1 MTLRRAGVCAACGA
15 ALEPG
20 ERGCWDGEAKVVY
33 CLPCHHPRSQAVEPN
48 QAVPDRGR
56 PGASAAR
63 GHERR
68 RANREIRT
76 RQAHPRIGGL
86 LLALREAPQ
95 HERAWDTGAKGEV
108 AVGQSLEAR
117 TAESPVVLLHDRR
130 MPGSRGNIDH
140 LAIAPT
146 GIYVIDAKAHQG
158 KVRIQN
164 PLFGTGKLTING
176 RDCTKLLDGLDG
188 QIAAVRK
195 ALPQDVGVSIQVQ
208 GALCFTTADLP
219 FLRTQTMRGHLLI
232 YRRALAKRLNAQG
245 PLTSQMI
252 ETIASAL
259 ATTLLPAR

>member
-1 MTLRRAGVCAACGA
+1 
-15 ALEPG
+15 
-20 ERGCWDGEAKVVY
+20 
-33 CLPCHHPRSQAVEPN
+33 
-48 QAVPDRGR
+48 
-56 PGASAAR
+56 
-63 GHERR
+63 
-68 RANREIRT
+68 
-76 RQAHPRIGGL
+76 
-86 LLALREAPQ
+86 
-95 HERAWDTGAKGEV
+95 
-108 AVGQSLEAR
+108 
-117 TAESPVVLLHDRR
+117 

-164 PLFGTGKLTING
+164 PLFGTAKLTING

-195 ALPQDVGVSIQVQ
+195 ALPQDLGVSIQVQ

-219 FLRTQTMRGHLLI
+219 FRRTQTMRGHLLI